1 MFSRERGFPSRKV
14 LEICVWMGNM
24 WTTLKWSVSRRC
36 SVSRN
41 SLGVFEAMCLGM
53 VCVCSVAAPP
63 SVAQVA
69 PARESDSGLHL
80 LTVAEGRSIVDVA
93 WQQDAPDAGMRDC
106 SHAVHQIYAAAGYEY
121 PYASSFE
128 IYAGHENFARVKYPH
143 AGDLIVW
150 PGHVGIVVDPLQH
163 SFYSL
168 VRTGL
173 ESQDYRSAYW
183 RSRGRPRFYRYKA
196 ERGVVTA
203 ANAAGASRDLNGHA
217 RRTVDTTVEERAT
230 TENAS
235 ASRPLTAASEKSA
248 VIYGPPAPPGWS
260 ESKNGEAEFEIPA
273 SVIIAAGTKAPT
285 REEVAQGFSEL
296 SDAVGSRLRT
306 DNSLESQRPMVIVEQ
321 FHVERVDV
329 KRDHGWASLVVDSKV
344 LIGGGAAQVER
355 RSEKVRWELR
365 RTESGW
371 EAITPTDR
379 AYVPHDVAVKNLAAN
394 LARLAN
400 GDGAAKHEQS
410 VLRQESQLASLLNA
424 LLASKDR

>member
-1 MFSRERGFPSRKV
+1 
-14 LEICVWMGNM
+14 M
-24 WTTLKWSVSRRC
+24 WTRFRWC
-36 SVSRN
+36 VSRN
-41 SLGVFEAMCLGM
+41 SFGVFEAMCLGM

-69 PARESDSGLHL
+69 PVQESDSHLRL
-80 LTVAEGRSIVDVA
+80 LTVDEGRSIVDVA
-93 WQQDAPDAGMRDC
+93 WQQDAPDRGMRDC
-106 SHAVHQIYAAAGYEY
+106 SHAVHEIYATAGYEY

-173 ESQDYRSAYW
+173 EAQDYRSAYW
-183 RSRGRPRFYRYKA
+183 RSRGRPRFYRYKV
-196 ERGVVTA
+196 ERGVVTTV
-203 ANAAGASRDLNGHA
+203 NAAGASGDLNGHA
-217 RRTVDTTVEERAT
+217 RRTVDTAVEERAT

-260 ESKNGEAEFEIPA
+260 ESKNAEAAFEIPA

-285 REEVAQGFSEL
+285 REEVAQGISEL
-296 SDAVGSRLRT
+296 SDALGNELRT
-306 DNSLESQRPMVIVEQ
+306 DDPMKNQRPIVIVEQ
-321 FHVERVDV
+321 FNVERVDV
-329 KRDHGWASLVVDSKV
+329 KHDHGWASLVIDSKV
-344 LIGGGAAQVER
+344 LIGGGAVHVER
-355 RSEKVRWELR
+355 RQEKVRWELR
-365 RTESGW
+365 RRESGW
-371 EAITPTDR
+371 EAVTPTDR
-379 AYVPHDVAVKNLAAN
+379 AYVPHDVAVKNFAAN
-394 LARLAN
+394 LARLTN

-410 VLRQESQLASLLNA
+410 VLRQESQLASLLSA
-424 LLASKDR
+424 LLESK